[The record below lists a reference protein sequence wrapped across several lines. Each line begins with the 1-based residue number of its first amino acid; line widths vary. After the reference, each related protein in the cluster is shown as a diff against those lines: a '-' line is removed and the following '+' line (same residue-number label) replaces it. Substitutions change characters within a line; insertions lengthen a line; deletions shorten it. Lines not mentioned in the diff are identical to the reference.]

1 VSERGAS
8 KEQALSELIR
18 GLVEGDRRSLARTL
32 SILEHGGSSA
42 DLAFRLIASSRR
54 DGQASSST
62 LGVTGSPGSGK
73 STLVDALV
81 AHARLHDVRVAVVAV
96 DPSSPLT
103 GGAILGDRVR
113 LRQSNS
119 SDDGF
124 YMRSI
129 AARGA
134 LGGLATVVPGAV
146 RAISAAGWPTIIIE
160 TVGVGQSEVAV
171 AAQADT
177 TVVVVNPDAGDEV
190 QANKAGLLEMA
201 DIFVVNKADRVGT
214 DKTVHD
220 LRAMLHLSPLR
231 EWAVPVL
238 RTTAT
243 KDQGIDEVWDAA
255 ARHREHLRSSGEG
268 RERRIKCLR
277 AEIEERV
284 AVRLRSKIHDYES
297 SFEGRMLFAE
307 VESGELD
314 PVSAAERLLEGL
326 GS

>member
-1 VSERGAS
+1 MNQPEAS
-8 KEQALSELIR
+8 KESYLSELIR
-18 GLVEGDRRSLARTL
+18 ALVEGDRRSLARTL
-32 SILEHGGSSA
+32 SILELGGPLA
-42 DLAFRLIASSRR
+42 DLALRQIASSRR
-54 DGQASSST
+54 SGQAPSYT

-81 AHARLHDVRVAVVAV
+81 AHARLRDERVAVVAV

-113 LRQSNS
+113 MRQSNA
-119 SDDGF
+119 SDDDV

-146 RAISAAGWPTIIIE
+146 RTLSAAGWPKIIIE

-177 TVVVVNPDAGDEV
+177 TVVVVNPDSGDEV

-201 DIFVVNKADRVGT
+201 DIFVVNKADREGSEI
-214 DKTVHD
+214 TVRN
-220 LRAMLHLSPLR
+220 LRAMLHMSPRR
-231 EWAVPVL
+231 EWTVPVL

-243 KDQGIDEVWDAA
+243 EDDGIDVVWDVVAL
-255 ARHREHLRSSGEG
+255 HREHLQNSGEG
-268 RERRIKCLR
+268 RERTANRLR

-284 AVRLRSKIHDYES
+284 AARLRSKILDYES
-297 SFEGRMLFAE
+297 STDGRVLFAQ

-314 PVSAAERLLEGL
+314 PVSAAERMIGSLE
-326 GS
+326 S